1 MNKHLVLLCLSL
13 ITSYSLCADCSSESS
28 CEAFNKEGDQ
38 SHYVCAPNGGD
49 PGTCDWVLSCNY
61 AVKPTEDADSFSCSE
76 QPVSDSQKFVCEEN
90 SDKTVSECIEVSIC
104 KSIKKSTGG
113 SSDTYQCSEQA
124 VSDPDNFVCVD
135 ETEEGKTNACKEL
148 ALCETVKR
156 PEEGDETVIDCST
169 YAISSAHSSTHT
181 CVAEE
186 DETADNACKKI
197 PYCSEDIVLEEEN
210 QDCSKYPIKTQ
221 PADGTKVCTNSNG
234 KCKEQFL
241 CNSKTT
247 LADGEDCSNFP
258 VSQSNKNTHFCK
270 ENEGKCEE
278 QPYTCDTIPKP
289 KDGAEIDCSTLGD
302 ATHECIKDETESTNA
317 CKLVKKCLSVD
328 LDDLTQE
335 PECSYYPSSDTKK
348 ICQKDGETKC
358 KEVYICEQ
366 APTGAEGECSSFIAA
381 SSDHGCTDGITSKCK
396 EEYYCSKVPKPQE
409 NSDSFVC
416 KNYLLS
422 AENKICIQNPESDEY
437 ACKEEFLCSH
447 GQGQTDQE
455 CSKYPVA
462 IGNEENYRCTL
473 NSKTDSTCQ
482 EKELCEKVVLTE
494 PNDELCN
501 PYPVV
506 KTKIGTHIC
515 VKNADTTE
523 GASSCKEQ
531 PVSCEDVE
539 KIGDTNIVC
548 SDHPVKTENKDTHIC
563 IADESGDKPC
573 KEEKLCEG
581 YTEETIEAEC
591 RKYPVTP
598 SNQGT
603 KVCIKNPS
611 NDAKGCIEKE
621 LCSTVAKG
629 TGVDCSS
636 YPLSDDKISTHIC
649 KAVEGKEKCNEV
661 AMADI
666 PCTSAEKGEDDTQC
680 GKYKTSDSNHQCIK
694 NTATTEGATPCIE
707 KEKEITKCTDQ
718 KTGASDEICGA
729 LSVEKEGEQKCIKN
743 PEGNDCNL
751 LSYCQYAEG
760 ESDTACAKFALK
772 DTNKVC
778 KKKASENKCEE
789 VEKTSEEGDDTTEST
804 DTDDTTEASEKD
816 DTTKTTDKDDTTK
829 TTDKDDTTKET
840 SKQDTTKETNK
851 QDTTKEVVVN
861 SDNVEG
867 TDKTNTTTTKEKNN
881 SGNFMNV
888 GFGLLLL
895 CTLL

>member
-1 MNKHLVLLCLSL
+1 MNKHLALLCFAMLFSYML
-13 ITSYSLCADCSSESS
+13 CKDCTSEDCGTFS
-28 CEAFNKEGDQ
+28 KEGSGEDNDQ
-38 SHYVCAPNGGD
+38 THYVCISSTEEPEN
-49 PGTCDWVLSCNY
+49 CEWKLSCQY
-61 AVKPTEDADSFSCSE
+61 VAKPSGDSSDFSCSD
-76 QPVSDSQKFVCEEN
+76 QPVTDAESF
-90 SDKTVSECIEVSIC
+90 I
-104 KSIKKSTGG
+104 
-113 SSDTYQCSEQA
+113 
-124 VSDPDNFVCVD
+124 CVD
-135 ETEEGKTNACKEL
+135 ETETGNTNACKEL
-148 ALCETVKR
+148 ALCETIKK

-169 YAISSAHSSTHT
+169 YGISSAHSGTYT

-186 DETADNACKKI
+186 DETADNACMEI

-221 PADGTKVCTNSNG
+221 PTDGTKVCTYSDG
-234 KCKEQFL
+234 KCKEQYECGQKPSL
-241 CNSKTT
+241 E
-247 LADGEDCSNFP
+247 DGETCSIFP
-258 VSQSNKNTHFCK
+258 VSQSNKNTHYCK
-270 ENEGKCEE
+270 ESEGTCAEE
-278 QPYTCDTIPKP
+278 PYTCETIPKP
-289 KDGAEIDCSTLGD
+289 KDGTEIDCLTLGD
-302 ATHECIKDETESTNA
+302 ETHECIKDETESTNA
-317 CKLVKKCLSVD
+317 CKFIKKCLSVD
-328 LDDLTQE
+328 SEDLTQD
-335 PECSYYPSSDTKK
+335 PECSNYPSSDTKK
-348 ICQKDGETKC
+348 VCQKDGETKC

-366 APTGAEGECSSFIAA
+366 APTEAEGECSSFIAS
-381 SSDHGCTDGITSKCK
+381 SSDYGCTDDGTTKKCK

-416 KNYLLS
+416 TNYLLS

-447 GQGQTDQE
+447 GQGETDQE
-455 CSKYPVA
+455 CSKYPVT
-462 IGNEENYRCTL
+462 IGNEAKNRCTL
-473 NSKTDSTCQ
+473 NSKTDKTCQ
-482 EKELCEKVVLTE
+482 EKELCEQVVLTE
-494 PNDELCN
+494 PTDESCN

-515 VKNADTTE
+515 VKNTDTT
-523 GASSCKEQ
+523 GPSCKEQ

-563 IADESGDKPC
+563 ITDESGDKPC

-581 YTEETIEAEC
+581 HTEEATDAEC

-598 SNQGT
+598 SNQGI

-611 NDAKGCIEKE
+611 NDATGCIEKE
-621 LCSTVAKG
+621 LCSTVTKG
-629 TGVDCSS
+629 ANVDCSS
-636 YPLSDDKISTHIC
+636 YPLPDDKISTHLC
-649 KAVEGKEKCNEV
+649 KAVDGNEKCSEV
-661 AMADI
+661 AMVDI
-666 PCTSAEKGEDDTQC
+666 PCASAEKGEDDTQC
-680 GKYKTSDSNHQCIK
+680 GKYKTSDSNHQCVK

-743 PEGNDCNL
+743 PEGNDCIL

-829 TTDKDDTTKET
+829 ET